1 MRLTDLLGIPSLYTR
16 ATVFLGG
23 SARATYIREYVR
35 PAQGARI
42 LDIGCGPAD
51 ILADLPSEV
60 AYIGFDADSRY
71 IESAHRRF
79 GTRGTFHCKQVTRD
93 LVGQFQDFDI
103 VMANGVLHH
112 VDDVA
117 AADLFDIARMALAP
131 DGRVVTLD
139 GCYVTGQSRIAKLL
153 LTLDRGQYVRTQDSY
168 EKLAKRAFQT
178 VTTHLRTYLMRI
190 PYTHIILECSQA
202 VGPQSSTLRT

>member
-1 MRLTDLLGIPSLYTR
+1 LRLTDLLGIPSLYMR

-51 ILADLPSEV
+51 ILADLPPEV
-60 AYIGFDADSRY
+60 AYVGFDADSRY

-79 GTRGTFHCKQVTRD
+79 GTRGTFHCQQVTRD
-93 LVGQFQDFDI
+93 LVGQFKAFDI

-112 VDDVA
+112 LDDVA
-117 AADLFDIARMALAP
+117 AADLFDIARMSLAP
-131 DGRVVTLD
+131 GGRVVTLD
-139 GCYVTGQSRIAKLL
+139 GCYVTGQSKIAKFL
-153 LTLDRGQYVRTQDSY
+153 LTQDRGQYVRTQDGY
-168 EKLAKRAFQT
+168 EKLAKRAFQI
-178 VTTHLRTYLMRI
+178 VTTHLRTDLMRI

-202 VGPQSSTLRT
+202 